1 MFLRALARRARGF
14 ATCWSCDA
22 DLPKA
27 VLSCEFCGRIQPLA
41 DTRDFFAILK
51 TCVRAL
57 VCRANE
63 RERER
68 KGETESLA
76 VQSADVRSL
85 RRASVEPDMDEMQ
98 RQFRAQQRQFH
109 PDLFS
114 SKSEVEK
121 PRIFN
126 DTRTVENKLTGVL
139 RRRSSASARKT
150 LRW

>member
-68 KGETESLA
+68 ERERKGETESLA
-76 VQSADVRSL
+76 VHSADVRSL

-126 DTRTVENKLTGVL
+126 DTRTVENKD
-139 RRRSSASARKT
+139 
-150 LRW
+150 

>member
-1 MFLRALARRARGF
+1 MITVTRGAASSSGRHLRIFLPLLVTLDLPMFLRALARRARGF

-63 RERER
+63 RERE
-68 KGETESLA
+68 KGRDRESC
-76 VQSADVRSL
+76 
-85 RRASVEPDMDEMQ
+85 RA
-98 RQFRAQQRQFH
+98 
-109 PDLFS
+109 L
-114 SKSEVEK
+114 
-121 PRIFN
+121 
-126 DTRTVENKLTGVL
+126 G
-139 RRRSSASARKT
+139 
-150 LRW
+150 